1 MSEQLR
7 THRAALIVVL
17 VAALIL
23 SLAGL
28 ARGDSP
34 SRRFQRCAETPNF
47 EETAFCGIMR
57 VRQKWRSPP

>member
-1 MSEQLR
+1 MAAHPARGDAMTEQLR

-28 ARGDSP
+28 AAGDVELALLP
-34 SRRFQRCAETPNF
+34 WALPAAVLVGLWWET
-47 EETAFCGIMR
+47 R
-57 VRQKWRSPP
+57 